1 MRRGE
6 LWWANLG
13 AHRPQE
19 QTGRRPV
26 IIWQSDAL
34 NSVLQSVLVVP
45 LTTNLDRARLAGTA
59 IISATPDGP
68 PADSVALAFQ
78 MRAIPK
84 TALDGR
90 IRLEVKFREVERKQD
105 EQRKKLDEALAF
117 LAKNFVTDDEL
128 IHLQKLAARTP
139 FPFHKSQPFEAEL
152 RRLLA
157 FGLIGRRP
165 GKGIRSLFKDGDDV
179 QNHLEITTQG
189 TSYLEHRRSLTS
201 AEG

>member
-1 MRRGE
+1 LRRGE

-34 NSVLQSVLVVP
+34 NGVLQSVLVVP

-78 MRAIPK
+78 IRAIPK
-84 TALDGR
+84 TALDSR
-90 IRLEVKFREVERKQD
+90 IRALTDTELAELE
-105 EQRKKLDEALAF
+105 LATDEAL
-117 LAKNFVTDDEL
+117 
-128 IHLQKLAARTP
+128 
-139 FPFHKSQPFEAEL
+139 
-152 RRLLA
+152 
-157 FGLIGRRP
+157 GRVEP
-165 GKGIRSLFKDGDDV
+165 D
-179 QNHLEITTQG
+179 
-189 TSYLEHRRSLTS
+189 
-201 AEG
+201 